1 MKTIEDTCL
10 LADKCRV
17 AGTKGICN
25 ITCYPHVLAHGTD
38 NGGFFNA
45 TGIPV
50 KYRTSFL
57 KTIPIQEA
65 NPKAFNIA
73 KAYINDVV
81 NFVNKGVGLFLYSN
95 PNPTNKLGTG
105 TGKTTVATAI
115 GNEYLKA
122 RIIEHASGKAPIENQ
137 PTYYVRV
144 AEFQNTYNKQFRG
157 GFEEQE
163 VASNKFNGMMKKM
176 EKAEL
181 LILDDISLRSST
193 EAFTAT
199 LYEILDERYINE
211 KPVIFTSNFPIEKIG
226 EVLNP
231 QIQSRIEGMTEL
243 IAFNGND
250 YRKGGILNA
259 GK

>member
-1 MKTIEDTCL
+1 METIEHKCI
-10 LADKCRV
+10 LADKCKV
-17 AGTKGICN
+17 AGKPGTCN
-25 ITCYPHVLAHGTD
+25 ITCYPYVLAHGTD
-38 NGGFFNA
+38 KGGFINA

-57 KTIPIQEA
+57 KNLPIQEE
-65 NPKAFNIA
+65 NPQAYA
-73 KAYINDVV
+73 VTQAYINDVIS
-81 NFVNKGVGLFLYSN
+81 FVNKGVGLFLYSV
-95 PNPTNKLGTG
+95 PNPQNKLGTG

-122 RIIEHASGKAPIENQ
+122 RIIQHSKGENLIEHQ
-137 PTYYVRV
+137 PTVYIRV

-157 GFEEQE
+157 GFDEQHE
-163 VASNKFNGMMKKM
+163 ASDKVNKMMKRM

-181 LILDDISLRSST
+181 LILDDISLRNST
-193 EAFTAT
+193 ETFTNV

-226 EVLNP
+226 ETLNP
-231 QIQSRIEGMTEL
+231 QIQSRIEGMTEQ
-243 IAFNGND
+243 IAFKGKD